1 MLGRPGPG
9 QDPGPCS
16 PLSAPPTARPAPGEC
31 SGKSG
36 DPTPVTSGPSSSATP
51 GPQIFHCKQARGAV
65 PVRTAGTQAPS
76 LRPQKANP
84 APHLSQSRASPRALS
99 WGGYSVSPETSV
111 LHTGQPLRPWPP
123 PGSRFT
129 DLPGAALPRVCI
141 CPDGASKGWGWRRAG
156 PSAASL
162 PEIAATI
169 PNTQGCPG
177 QQTSWEPG
185 PSWGDSGHTP
195 RGHPTPGSAPMSKAA
210 PRQPAQP
217 QAPDAPD
224 PALGPQ
230 EHPACPRKPAPRP
243 PHGRLH

>member
-1 MLGRPGPG
+1 MFTRTSFPGDGHRGLWRAELEEGQSATHVGRSPGGCWGGLGLARIPGRPAHSQPLPQPG
-9 QDPGPCS
+9 LLLGNVPERVGIQPQQ
-16 PLSAPPTARPAPGEC
+16 PAA
-31 SGKSG
+31 
-36 DPTPVTSGPSSSATP
+36 PSSSATT
-51 GPQIFHCKQARGAV
+51 GLQIFHCKQARGAV
-65 PVRTAGTQAPS
+65 PLRTTRTQAPS
-76 LRPQKANP
+76 FRPQKANP

-111 LHTGQPLRPWPP
+111 LYTGQPLRPWPP

-156 PSAASL
+156 PSAASF

-177 QQTSWEPG
+177 RQTSWEPG

-195 RGHPTPGSAPMSKAA
+195 
-210 PRQPAQP
+210 
-217 QAPDAPD
+217 
-224 PALGPQ
+224 
-230 EHPACPRKPAPRP
+230 
-243 PHGRLH
+243 